1 MRPVRILVT
10 GANGQLAHA
19 IIDAFADRELV
30 AHTRAS
36 LDVTDPDAVARVI
49 AAAAPEAIVNCAAFN
64 DVDGAEDAPA
74 DAFAVNTLAVRS
86 LARAASAC
94 GAALVHYSTD
104 FVFGGP
110 TPDGPAAAP
119 YTEEDRTSPRGAY
132 ATSKLAGEWFA
143 LEAPGAFVLRVESLF
158 GLGAGW
164 TGRRG
169 TLDRI
174 ADAIEAGREAPVFT
188 DRVVSPSHVG
198 DIAAAT
204 RHLLDGGHRCAYPGG
219 LYHCVNS
226 GAATW
231 HEVALEVS
239 RALDVRPQLKL
250 VKAAE
255 TVFRAPRPLFCAL
268 DNRKLTATGFAMP
281 PWQDAIRRW
290 LATRSL
296 PAA

>member
-1 MRPVRILVT
+1 MRPERILVT
-10 GANGQLAHA
+10 GANGQLAQA
-19 IIDAFADRELV
+19 ILAAFADRELT

-36 LDVTDPDAVARVI
+36 LDVTDPIAVARLV
-49 AAAAPEAIVNCAAFN
+49 ADLAPQAIVNCAAFN
-64 DVDGAEDAPA
+64 DVDGAEDAPGE
-74 DAFAVNTLAVRS
+74 AFAVNALAVRS
-86 LARAASAC
+86 LARAAAAC
-94 GAALVHYSTD
+94 GATLVHYSTD
-104 FVFGGP
+104 FVFGGSNRAQ
-110 TPDGPAAAP
+110 GAAAP
-119 YTEEDRTSPRGAY
+119 YTEEDRPSPRGAY

-169 TLDRI
+169 TLDTI
-174 ADAIEAGREAPVFT
+174 ADAIQTGREAVVFT

-204 RHLLDGGHRCAYPGG
+204 QHLLDGGRAGG

-239 RALDVRPQLKL
+239 RALGVRPQLKP
-250 VKAAE
+250 VKAAGM
-255 TVFRAPRPLFCAL
+255 VFKAPRPLFCAL

-290 LATRSL
+290 LAARSL